1 MTSIRILI
9 ATIFAIVVTS
19 CTSTSTIDN
28 FTYSYSMES
37 VNNFKIEFQ
46 LKSDSTY
53 KISQYNY
60 FFDNFEKMKKP
71 IETEGKLNDK
81 EFSTFKKLLGQ
92 SNIPDMKDSYGF
104 EDSTKNV
111 SEIVYLIG
119 LNQNEES
126 KFISIN
132 ANSIQSFP
140 PKFSELISYTNT
152 IISEKHKVL

>member
-9 ATIFAIVVTS
+9 ATLFALVITS
-19 CTSTSTIDN
+19 CTSTTSIDN
-28 FTYSYSMES
+28 FTFTYSMES

-71 IETEGKLNDK
+71 ILTEGKLNND
-81 EFSTFKKLLGQ
+81 EFSTFKKLLEQ

-104 EDSTKNV
+104 EDSTKNT
-111 SEIVYLIG
+111 SEITYLIG
-119 LNQNEES
+119 LEQNEES

-132 ANSIQSFP
+132 TNSIHSFSS
-140 PKFSELISYTNT
+140 KFSELISLTNA
-152 IISEKHKVL
+152 IISEKHKVM